1 MDMQNVI
8 YAVAVLFIMGIV
20 FAILLGVAAKVFAV
34 EVDERVPLVRECLP
48 GANCG
53 GCGFPGCDGL
63 AAAIVEGRAPVN
75 GCPVGGAAAAEKI
88 AKVLGVEVAAGDR
101 QVAHVYCN
109 GGCNAKDK
117 ANYEGLQDCNAA
129 MRVASGPKAC
139 SFGCMGLGSCVKACA
154 FDAIHIVDGVAKV
167 DTDKCVACGK
177 CVEVCPAGAAK
188 LGQKLCTKDGPVVYP
203 KQPLPDDNH
212 WGEHMWD
219 VDYKNNN
226 QKNCHE
232 SGTAPCKAA
241 CPAHIAVQGYIKMA
255 GEGRYLDALKLIKQD
270 NPFPA
275 VCGSICNR
283 RCEDACTRGQLDRAV
298 AIDEIKKFIAEKE
311 LSEKTRY
318 IPEKRRHKTPDTDY
332 VEKIAII
339 GAGPAGMSCAY
350 YLAEMGYA
358 NVTVFD
364 RNPVP
369 GGMLTLGIP
378 SFRLER
384 KVINAEIDVLKKM
397 GVKFKCGV
405 EVGKDITIDELRKQG
420 YKGFFVA
427 IGAQKSAKLGITG
440 EELKGVYGGVV
451 SCFRL
456 RMLLF
461 SSEKSIVFE

>member
-177 CVEVCPAGAAK
+177 CVASCPNHLIELVPYKAEHLVQCSSHDKGKDVKSVCESGCI
-188 LGQKLCTKDGPVVYP
+188 GCTLCTKQCEFDAIHME
-203 KQPLPDDNH
+203 DNLA
-212 WGEHMWD
+212 
-219 VDYKNNN
+219 VIDYEKCT
-226 QKNCHE
+226 NC
-232 SGTAPCKAA
+232 GKC
-241 CPAHIAVQGYIKMA
+241 
-255 GEGRYLDALKLIKQD
+255 
-270 NPFPA
+270 
-275 VCGSICNR
+275 
-283 RCEDACTRGQLDRAV
+283 
-298 AIDEIKKFIAEKE
+298 AEK
-311 LSEKTRY
+311 
-318 IPEKRRHKTPDTDY
+318 
-332 VEKIAII
+332 
-339 GAGPAGMSCAY
+339 C
-350 YLAEMGYA
+350 
-358 NVTVFD
+358 
-364 RNPVP
+364 PV
-369 GGMLTLGIP
+369 
-378 SFRLER
+378 
-384 KVINAEIDVLKKM
+384 KVI
-397 GVKFKCGV
+397 
-405 EVGKDITIDELRKQG
+405 Q
-420 YKGFFVA
+420 
-427 IGAQKSAKLGITG
+427 
-440 EELKGVYGGVV
+440 
-451 SCFRL
+451 
-456 RMLLF
+456 
-461 SSEKSIVFE
+461 

>member
-177 CVEVCPAGAAK
+177 CVSTCPKKIINLVSEVKKVHVNCVDYDKCKNCKMCTKVCPKGCIEPVPTEEEKAKFKEMQAKQAAAAK
-188 LGQKLCTKDGPVVYP
+188 AKAEAA
-203 KQPLPDDNH
+203 KQAA
-212 WGEHMWD
+212 E
-219 VDYKNNN
+219 
-226 QKNCHE
+226 
-232 SGTAPCKAA
+232 AKAA
-241 CPAHIAVQGYIKMA
+241 
-255 GEGRYLDALKLIKQD
+255 
-270 NPFPA
+270 
-275 VCGSICNR
+275 
-283 RCEDACTRGQLDRAV
+283 ED
-298 AIDEIKKFIAEKE
+298 K
-311 LSEKTRY
+311 
-318 IPEKRRHKTPDTDY
+318 
-332 VEKIAII
+332 
-339 GAGPAGMSCAY
+339 
-350 YLAEMGYA
+350 
-358 NVTVFD
+358 
-364 RNPVP
+364 
-369 GGMLTLGIP
+369 
-378 SFRLER
+378 
-384 KVINAEIDVLKKM
+384 
-397 GVKFKCGV
+397 
-405 EVGKDITIDELRKQG
+405 
-420 YKGFFVA
+420 
-427 IGAQKSAKLGITG
+427 
-440 EELKGVYGGVV
+440 
-451 SCFRL
+451 
-456 RMLLF
+456 
-461 SSEKSIVFE
+461 